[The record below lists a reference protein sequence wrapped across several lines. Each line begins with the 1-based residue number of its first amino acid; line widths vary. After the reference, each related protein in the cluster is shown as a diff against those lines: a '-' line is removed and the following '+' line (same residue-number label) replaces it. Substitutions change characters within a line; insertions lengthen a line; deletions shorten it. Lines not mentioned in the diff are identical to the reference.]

1 MGEMKI
7 FVLVCMLFVVYGAD
21 ESIPKPTAADG
32 PEFVEVEGE
41 RSPDDIDQELEA
53 VYAVNQSEPLNLDE
67 TDEDISDTDID
78 LDESYED
85 VDEELVEGEL
95 SPEDDGGETATIF
108 KSEKAPIDFESLN
121 EAEPKMVEEKDVLGD
136 GQEVD
141 GSAVYAKN
149 VSAPINFDEAAPV
162 KAEELVEIEGD
173 DQVEEFGDD
182 GPAMVEEGVMATG
195 DIKEGKAEYATGEL
209 PPLDLNE

>member
-1 MGEMKI
+1 MG
-7 FVLVCMLFVVYGAD
+7 
-21 ESIPKPTAADG
+21 
-32 PEFVEVEGE
+32 
-41 RSPDDIDQELEA
+41 
-53 VYAVNQSEPLNLDE
+53 NLDE

-78 LDESYED
+78 LDESYE
-85 VDEELVEGEL
+85 DEELVEGEL

-149 VSAPINFDEAAPV
+149 VLAPINFDEAAPV
-162 KAEELVEIEGD
+162 KAEELVEIEGKLPEDDTEKHEAIFEGD